1 MFHLVCLIDNLKQK
15 SFVGVKTEKGWEETS
30 SASRQDRVNYKVLIT
45 LNALWYRMHIT
56 NKAEMEEMGLNAKT
70 GS

>member
-1 MFHLVCLIDNLKQK
+1 M
-15 SFVGVKTEKGWEETS
+15 GAKTEKGWEETS
-30 SASRQDRVNYKVLIT
+30 SASRQDCVNYKVLIT
-45 LNALWYRMHIT
+45 LSALWYHMHII